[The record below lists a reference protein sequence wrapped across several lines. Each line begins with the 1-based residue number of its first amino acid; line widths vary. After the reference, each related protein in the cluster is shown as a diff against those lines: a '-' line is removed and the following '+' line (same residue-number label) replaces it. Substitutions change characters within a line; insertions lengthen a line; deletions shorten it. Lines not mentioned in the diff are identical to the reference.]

1 MKNLISERVADFLK
15 KYPPFHEMH
24 ERDLLDL
31 GREIIISYREKGS
44 VIFQKDDRGHDTFYV
59 VHKGAVDL
67 RLPPENIIMDICDE
81 GDIFGLRP
89 LMANENY
96 KLEART
102 REDTILY
109 GIPIVS
115 FKPYIQSYEELGNFI
130 IESFASNTRNP
141 YSREHTGKL
150 MGSLPYEVHA
160 RSDERHLDLQLLRY
174 RKKIVTCPKS
184 ATAKQIARLMTDEK
198 VGSVLVVAKGL
209 PVGIITDKDLRT
221 CIISGDFPVSTKAES
236 IMSSPVI
243 TYPIKLTVS
252 QAQMAMM
259 KNDIDHLCLTKDGTP
274 ASKAMGMVSMH
285 DVMVAMGNNPAAFI
299 KAIKRADKMKQL
311 KPVRHGILNLLRGY
325 LEENIPMSITLKI
338 IAELN
343 DACIKQIIKI
353 ALRKMPSSPK
363 VAFAWLAMGSQGR
376 GEQLLNTDQDNALI
390 FEDVPAEAL
399 ATTREY
405 FLELARRITKGLNEI
420 GFDYCPADM
429 MASNPSWCMA
439 LEEWKTKITEW
450 ITNPGKEE
458 ILLSAIFY
466 DYNFMFG
473 NEALV
478 NDLSDHLFEEVEKY
492 PLFAV
497 HLAGGAMQNP
507 SPTGFFRQFLVEQ
520 DGKYKDYFDLKRRA
534 LMPLTDAARVLILIH
549 HVRKINN
556 TSDRFEKLAELEP
569 NNQELFLS
577 CSYAVKALIK
587 FRTRQGLMHGD
598 SGRFIAL
605 DKLGKAEKIKLKS
618 TFKTVSELQELLA
631 IRFHTSTLL

>member
-31 GREIIISYREKGS
+31 CQEIVISYREKGS
-44 VIFQKDDRGHDTFYV
+44 VIFQKEDRGHDTFYV

-67 RLPPENIIMDICDE
+67 KMPPEDIIIDICDE

-89 LMANENY
+89 LMANEHY

-109 GIPIVS
+109 GIPITS
-115 FKPYIQSYEELGNFI
+115 FRPYIQTYEELGNFI

-141 YSREHTGKL
+141 YSRDHAGKL
-150 MGSLPYEVHA
+150 MASLPYEVHG

-174 RKKIVTCPKS
+174 RKKIVTSSKS
-184 ATAKQIARLMTDEK
+184 ATAKQIARLMTDKK
-198 VGSVLVVAKGL
+198 VGSVLIVSKGL
-209 PVGIITDKDLRT
+209 PVGIITDRDLRT
-221 CIISGDFPVSTKAES
+221 SIISDDFPVSTKAES

-243 TYPIKLTVS
+243 TYPVKLTVS

-274 ASKAMGMVSMH
+274 SSKAIGMVSMQ

-299 KAIKRADKMKQL
+299 KAIKRADKVKQL
-311 KPVRHGILNLLRGY
+311 KPVRQGILNLLRGY

-353 ALRKMPSSPK
+353 ALKKIPIVPK

-390 FEDVPAEAL
+390 FEDVPSEEL
-399 ATTREY
+399 EETRAY
-405 FLELARRITKGLNEI
+405 FLELAKRITKGLNEI
-420 GFDYCPADM
+420 GFEYCPAEM
-429 MASNPSWCMA
+429 MASNPNWCMA
-439 LEEWKTKITEW
+439 LGEWKLKITEW
-450 ITNPGKEE
+450 MTHPGKEE

-466 DYNFMFG
+466 DYNFMYG
-473 NEALV
+473 SEVLV
-478 NDLSDHLFEEVEKY
+478 NDLSDHVFEEVDRY
-492 PLFAV
+492 PMFAV
-497 HLAGGAMQNP
+497 HLAGGAMQYP
-507 SPTGFFRQFLVEQ
+507 SPTGFFRQFLLEQ

-534 LMPLTDAARVLILIH
+534 LMPLTDAARVLILVH
-549 HVRKINN
+549 HVRQINN

-569 NNQELFLS
+569 GNRELFLS

-587 FRTRQGLMHGD
+587 FRTRQGLMHSD

-618 TFKTVSELQELLA
+618 TFKTVKELQELLA
-631 IRFHTSTLL
+631 IRFNTTNLL